1 MFYLQL
7 ADNTMQTFDEASR
20 GLKSFHQLVEINS
33 ERILVLRASSQIER
47 QIWVEIIGSIIYL
60 QLIRKIELSNKSLVG
75 NIGFN

>member
-1 MFYLQL
+1 
-7 ADNTMQTFDEASR
+7 MQTFDEASR